1 MVKDTK
7 RYIENIVN
15 ISVKYISYFYV
26 TFELGFIDNHGKKDI
41 GKCCKSLKQF
51 FRDNKGIKKNHGY

>member
-1 MVKDTK
+1 VIEFKIQMVKMVKDTK

-26 TFELGFIDNHGKKDI
+26 TFELGFFDNHGKKDI
-41 GKCCKSLKQF
+41 GKHCKS
-51 FRDNKGIKKNHGY
+51 

>member
-1 MVKDTK
+1 MVKMVKDTK
-7 RYIENIVN
+7 IYIENIVN

-41 GKCCKSLKQF
+41 GKHCKS
-51 FRDNKGIKKNHGY
+51 